1 MMNIELHKMKHK
13 IIFSN
18 IRVIPVTKVL
28 KLRPQHAFYSS
39 GKKSPNKELK
49 IMGLHDLR
57 LSEAASRTSC
67 ILVPLNILD
76 NDMAPS
82 YTAPNFLQY

>member
-1 MMNIELHKMKHK
+1 MKHK

-18 IRVIPVTKVL
+18 IQVIPVTKVL
-28 KLRPQHAFYSS
+28 KLRPQHALYPS

-49 IMGLHDLR
+49 IRGLHDLH
-57 LSEAASRTSC
+57 LSEAAFLTSC
-67 ILVPLNILD
+67 IPVPLNILD
-76 NDMAPS
+76 NDMALS